1 MAANRTLLRA
11 ALLALAGL
19 PVAALSAP
27 AMAQSGS
34 ALHAGILEVPLN
46 KSEVVSADRPIAKA
60 MIGNDQIADILP
72 ITDRSV
78 YVLGKKM
85 GTTSLTLYDAGGRVI
100 AVMDVAVGPDV
111 QALKTQLEQ
120 LVPGQQIEASI
131 SGESIVLTGLVNNA
145 GSIDR
150 AVQLA
155 KTYAGDKVVNLISM
169 GSSQQVMLEVRF
181 AEVSRNNNKDIGIRT
196 SANSAGGSF
205 GGVVGPGSQFTPGAS
220 VSTTTT
226 TNNSSNSSSSNG
238 VNSSNSGTTNSSTS
252 GSNSGLTGT
261 TGTITGSL
269 GDFNNLGT
277 LAGQT
282 FTGTGTAGS
291 SASTNSGATS
301 GTSSNLVNQ
310 VGSTTVGAVA
320 TTTSL
325 LSSVL
330 QLGSISEGFGIFRQN
345 YRIGN
350 LSLQSVLNAME
361 SKGLAKTLAQP
372 TLLAL
377 SGEKASFLAGGEFPI
392 PVAQSSNNNGNG
404 NATITVEFKSFGI
417 SLAFTPTV
425 LSDKTINLVVEPEVS
440 AIDPSASFA
449 VGNIIIPG
457 LRTRR
462 ASTTLELRDGESFA
476 IAGLLSKDFETSVRQ
491 VPLLGSLPIIGALF
505 RSSSYKKGETE
516 LLIVVTPRLVAPL
529 QPGQVRLP
537 TDRVA
542 DPSEL
547 NTFLLG
553 QPFQEKK
560 LPPVGTPVEGGPQ
573 SQATP
578 AANEKQAAA
587 EQPAKKDDDY
597 AY

>member
-1 MAANRTLLRA
+1 
-11 ALLALAGL
+11 
-19 PVAALSAP
+19 
-27 AMAQSGS
+27 
-34 ALHAGILEVPLN
+34 
-46 KSEVVSADRPIAKA
+46 
-60 MIGNDQIADILP
+60 
-72 ITDRSV
+72 
-78 YVLGKKM
+78 
-85 GTTSLTLYDAGGRVI
+85 
-100 AVMDVAVGPDV
+100 
-111 QALKTQLEQ
+111 
-120 LVPGQQIEASI
+120 
-131 SGESIVLTGLVNNA
+131 
-145 GSIDR
+145 
-150 AVQLA
+150 
-155 KTYAGDKVVNLISM
+155 
-169 GSSQQVMLEVRF
+169 
-181 AEVSRNNNKDIGIRT
+181 
-196 SANSAGGSF
+196 
-205 GGVVGPGSQFTPGAS
+205 
-220 VSTTTT
+220 
-226 TNNSSNSSSSNG
+226 
-238 VNSSNSGTTNSSTS
+238 
-252 GSNSGLTGT
+252 
-261 TGTITGSL
+261 
-269 GDFNNLGT
+269 
-277 LAGQT
+277 
-282 FTGTGTAGS
+282 
-291 SASTNSGATS
+291 
-301 GTSSNLVNQ
+301 
-310 VGSTTVGAVA
+310 
-320 TTTSL
+320 
-325 LSSVL
+325 
-330 QLGSISEGFGIFRQN
+330 
-345 YRIGN
+345 
-350 LSLQSVLNAME
+350 ME